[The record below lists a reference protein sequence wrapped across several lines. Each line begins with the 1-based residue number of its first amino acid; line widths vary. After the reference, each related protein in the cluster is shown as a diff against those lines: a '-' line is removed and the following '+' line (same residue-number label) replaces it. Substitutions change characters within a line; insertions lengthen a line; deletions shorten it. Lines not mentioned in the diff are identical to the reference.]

1 MSTQITESI
10 RSLES
15 YRSFDHWFLANVDA
29 DTARGLREHGAVW
42 GVSAI
47 KTHADAIALFN
58 VFEDAIEQLA
68 TDHYEVRLWKIAKAS
83 EARRI
88 SHLQNT
94 LVMTAIER
102 LAHLLEPTLEKQRK
116 EAGAALAVEEGAANE
131 N

>member
-1 MSTQITESI
+1 MSTQIIESS
-10 RSLES
+10 RSLDS

-68 TDHYEVRLWKIAKAS
+68 TDYYQVRLWKIAKAS
-83 EARRI
+83 DSHRI
-88 SHLQNT
+88 SNLQYT
-94 LVMTAIER
+94 LVMMAIEQ
-102 LAHLLEPTLEKQRK
+102 LAHILEPTLEKQRK
-116 EAGAALAVEEGAANE
+116 EADAALAVKEGAANE

>member
-1 MSTQITESI
+1 MSTQITDSF
-10 RSLES
+10 RSLDS

-47 KTHADAIALFN
+47 KTHADAIALFT
-58 VFEDAIEQLA
+58 VFEAAIEQLA
-68 TDHYEVRLWKIAKAS
+68 TDHYEVRLWKIAKVS

-88 SHLQNT
+88 SDLQYT
-94 LVMTAIER
+94 LVMMAIER
-102 LAHLLEPTLEKQRK
+102 LAHLLEYTLEEQRK
-116 EAGAALAVEEGAANE
+116 KAYAAQAVEEGAANE